1 MPARGQAGSNTRH
14 VNSAALPLSDMR
26 SRAHDYSLL
35 CASLQPDAANR
46 ARTFPDPTPRDALG
60 LHATLTRMAHPLG
73 ALHMAA
79 VATPRIVTQDQ
90 IEHSPARPARG
101 QTRTRSWT
109 SWTYSGSVLCVASFS
124 RKFIAKR
131 RAPLPPPRLRCWAPQ
146 PSHSSPRYA

>member
-60 LHATLTRMAHPLG
+60 LHATLTRVAHPLG
-73 ALHMAA
+73 AHHMAA
-79 VATPRIVTQDQ
+79 VATPRIVTQD
-90 IEHSPARPARG
+90 
-101 QTRTRSWT
+101 
-109 SWTYSGSVLCVASFS
+109 
-124 RKFIAKR
+124 
-131 RAPLPPPRLRCWAPQ
+131 
-146 PSHSSPRYA
+146 